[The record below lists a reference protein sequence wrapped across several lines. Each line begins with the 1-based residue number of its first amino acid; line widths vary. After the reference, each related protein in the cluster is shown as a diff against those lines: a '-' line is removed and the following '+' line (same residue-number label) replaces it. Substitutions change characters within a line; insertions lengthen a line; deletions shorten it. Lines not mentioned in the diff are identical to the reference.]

1 MRNSQKTTSKR
12 RLQILGG
19 SKIFQKEI
27 EKLEK
32 FIRSG
37 NKDEKFVEYN
47 ENSFASS
54 SQVRR
59 SVSNGLTGPLEQLE
73 ISDRERKMHKCALH
87 R

>member
-1 MRNSQKTTSKR
+1 MAGCVT
-12 RLQILGG
+12 G

-47 ENSFASS
+47 EDSFASS
-54 SQVRR
+54 SQVQDQFQMR
-59 SVSNGLTGPLEQLE
+59 
-73 ISDRERKMHKCALH
+73 
-87 R
+87 